1 MRRWYDMSFDDM
13 PDRGL
18 LTEPGAQDFVD
29 RALAR
34 SRKVVATSRTLLDVP
49 YGKDYYQKIDIFLPA
64 DKGLNAV
71 PVLLF
76 IHGGGWQHGF
86 KEWMGFIAP
95 AFLDLPAIFVAVNHR
110 LAPEHKHPAQLE
122 DCIDA
127 LAWVHRNIEAHGGD
141 PERLFIGGHSSG
153 GHLAALVTLRP
164 DLVGDRDLPADI
176 IKGCFPVSGAFNLH
190 LSNIQQGT
198 RRDTLVRDLLA
209 NERDDRDASPV
220 NFVDGN
226 KTPIFLAFGSED
238 VPGIIAD
245 NKQMIERHKPQ
256 PGICERHELAG
267 LSHFQTNEACGDTA
281 GVWVR
286 KVRKRMVSTP
296 STRMTAAQP
305 LAH

>member
-1 MRRWYDMSFDDM
+1 MSFDDM

-34 SRKVVATSRTLLDVP
+34 SRKVVATSRTVLDVP
-49 YGKDYYQKIDIFLPA
+49 YGEDYYQKIDIFLPA

-127 LAWVHRNIEAHGGD
+127 LAWVHRNIETHGGD

-164 DLVGDRDLPADI
+164 DLVGDRGLPADI
-176 IKGCFPVSGAFNLH
+176 VKGCFPVSGAFNLH
-190 LSNIQQGT
+190 LSNIKQGS
-198 RRDTLVRDLLA
+198 RRDTLVREFLA
-209 NERDDRDASPV
+209 NERDDRDASPID
-220 NFVDGN
+220 FMDGN
-226 KTPIFLAFGSED
+226 ETPFILAFGSED

-245 NKQMIERHKPQ
+245 NKQMIERLKPQ
-256 PGICERHELAG
+256 PGICECYELAG
-267 LSHFQTNEACGDTA
+267 LSHFQTNEACGDPT

-286 KVRKRMVSTP
+286 KVRKWMVSTP
-296 STRMTAAQP
+296 STQTTAARP
-305 LAH
+305 AAH